1 MFVFLERV
9 LSYQLSNGQ
18 LPSRGTPGSIGLD
31 LHSTENVII
40 LPTYNHKF
48 KIGLKIV
55 LPLGW
60 YAQIAPRSGL
70 AKNHGLLCA
79 GDIIDQERAK
89 EELSVHLFNHGSQH
103 AVIRKGDRIGQLV
116 FSEMHFI
123 KQLVSF

>member
-1 MFVFLERV
+1 LFLEKIV
-9 LSYQLSNGQ
+9 SCQLYNGQ
-18 LPSRGTPGSIGLD
+18 LPSRGTPGSVGLD

-40 LPTYNHKF
+40 LPTCNHRF
-48 KIGLKIV
+48 KIGLKVI

-79 GDIIDQERAK
+79 TDIIDQERAK
-89 EELSVHLFNHGSQH
+89 EELSVHLFNHGSQF
-103 AVIRKGDRIGQLV
+103 AVIHKGDRIGQIV
-116 FSEMHFI
+116 FSKMNFI